1 MVRTINWACY
11 MLPLFKTFLRSNA
24 PPAHTRQVP
33 MICFRPDD
41 VEGFRC
47 PHLCSFSVLVLFWGS
62 GTSSERRRL
71 DSWVYGGFLAG
82 STRWRCLAFWRSP
95 DGVESPFAQPGLSEL
110 KVPLEVRLAADRGR
124 RSPAQLVQA
133 FREFQAI
140 QFAKRSLV
148 FARAE
153 LQRQTALR
161 HGPGSTIWAE
171 IGSSA
176 GLTASDSPTRHVSF
190 VQVLSCRCS
199 LGSTPRRAV
208 TAQGPA
214 FLDGECGGG
223 DQEF

>member
-110 KVPLEVRLAADRGR
+110 KVPLEVRLAADRGE
-124 RSPAQLVQA
+124 VQ
-133 FREFQAI
+133 
-140 QFAKRSLV
+140 RSLC
-148 FARAE
+148 R
-153 LQRQTALR
+153 L
-161 HGPGSTIWAE
+161 S
-171 IGSSA
+171 GSSKRYSLQSA
-176 GLTASDSPTRHVSF
+176 AWCL
-190 VQVLSCRCS
+190 QELSCRGKQ
-199 LGSTPRRAV
+199 LFA
-208 TAQGPA
+208 TAQAQQYGPKSA
-214 FLDGECGGG
+214 PVQD
-223 DQEF
+223 

>member
-24 PPAHTRQVP
+24 PPAHSRQVP

-47 PHLCSFSVLVLFWGS
+47 PHLCSFSVLVLLWGS

-110 KVPLEVRLAADRGR
+110 KVPLEVRLAADRG
-124 RSPAQLVQA
+124 
-133 FREFQAI
+133 
-140 QFAKRSLV
+140 
-148 FARAE
+148 
-153 LQRQTALR
+153 
-161 HGPGSTIWAE
+161 STIWAE

-223 DQEF
+223 DHEF